1 MSVCVSLCVCQGDFS
16 CHCIYMEKSVLAKDL
31 ECKKELHLSR
41 KVAESRFITKVYDL
55 TISKKLARFPV
66 AGLIF
71 LLFSGF

>member
-1 MSVCVSLCVCQGDFS
+1 
-16 CHCIYMEKSVLAKDL
+16 MEKSVLAKDL